1 MEVVALLLYVGAVW
15 VVGAIGLFLWSIVS
29 KGHEHADRL
38 AILPLED
45 NWTDPAQVPPK
56 PIVQAPGEHERP

>member
-15 VVGAIGLFLWSIVS
+15 VAGAIGLFIWNVAC

-45 NWTDPAQVPPK
+45 NWTDTRE
-56 PIVQAPGEHERP
+56 VQHDSATHASRKQARP

>member
-1 MEVVALLLYVGAVW
+1 MEVVALLLYVGAIW
-15 VVGAIGLFLWSIVS
+15 VAGAVGLFIWNVAC

-45 NWTDPAQVPPK
+45 NWTDPARVPPASATHDSGK
-56 PIVQAPGEHERP
+56 YQAP

>member
-15 VVGAIGLFLWSIVS
+15 VAGAIGLFIWNVAC

-45 NWTDPAQVPPK
+45 NWTDPSKVPSHPATHASRK
-56 PIVQAPGEHERP
+56 QPSP